1 MSKTYLSPSDFIDKN
16 SENVERTKDGAEGS
30 SKITV
35 KNITHFIY
43 SFSFIIFSFLAF
55 WQQ

>member
-30 SKITV
+30 SKMTV
-35 KNITHFIY
+35 KNISLTLYNHFHL
-43 SFSFIIFSFLAF
+43 SFFLF
-55 WQQ
+55 

>member
-1 MSKTYLSPSDFIDKN
+1 MSMSKLTPADFIGKN

-35 KNITHFIY
+35 NKK
-43 SFSFIIFSFLAF
+43 IFTFFYFFHLLIFFLF
-55 WQQ
+55 

>member
-1 MSKTYLSPSDFIDKN
+1 MSKISPADFIDKN
-16 SENVERTKDGAEGS
+16 SENIERTKDGAEGS

-43 SFSFIIFSFLAF
+43 SFSFINFFPFLAF
-55 WQQ
+55 QQQ